1 MKKPR
6 KLGQNSLGDDA
17 NSSYPQSKPRDVF
30 TWSRK
35 ASSLVFFDE
44 GTQSAQ
50 SFVPI
55 MRNLV

>member
-6 KLGQNSLGDDA
+6 KLGQNSLATMRIAAILGR
-17 NSSYPQSKPRDVF
+17 NLGTFLHGRE
-30 TWSRK
+30 K

-55 MRNLV
+55 TRNLV